1 MLFIALGTVP
11 LFVQLRRLC
20 HGDIC
25 GIQHIFNKYS
35 VPRSGIVYEDVRHGT
50 DQLAVLNYRAADQV
64 CGQ

>member
-20 HGDIC
+20 HGNIC
-25 GIQHIFNKYS
+25 GIQHIFNKYTVS
-35 VPRSGIVYEDVRHGT
+35 RSGIVYEDVRHGT
-50 DQLAVLNYRAADQV
+50 DQLTVLNYRRAAHE